1 VNVGETFTLN
11 DGLVL
16 DRLAADMNITFY
28 DPAGSDDP
36 ATIVQQSN
44 MLQTEFLHLSCS
56 QPLFLLDRF
65 GAAQVTRW
73 VEDDGRVVTTEVNTT
88 IETLALTLET
98 TGIEGQDGVVLRELN
113 ILSNTEGF
121 INKTEEVNGVIIM
134 EGDTLQLSPIDVTLD
149 LSQRTRYTFFTT
161 VSGETLDG
169 TAECNG
175 FDFHECIVGT
185 ALPPAF
191 PTLAPTPSPTTTPFP
206 TPDPFET
213 ECSAEAVIN
222 CVVTEPFNDAGC
234 LAIPPLTPR
243 CSTGAN
249 IALLTFNL
257 TTNKCDGADGCVDLS
272 DEPIPEEVYV
282 EITDCETTAFFQ
294 GTANTGDSIVVNSRG
309 NFLCDTFEVS
319 IQMVDFNEVEE
330 ANEGTI
336 LQNLTLP
343 SSCLGPDESEVG
355 FTINE
360 NYGALRLI
368 QYTSDIDGI
377 QAEFVTVQMS
387 YIVENPGPFAANINS
402 ASLDSGFSGESEL
415 VDGSIIVGARS
426 RFQLDTETT
435 VIDMLAQAGTTFSFS
450 LSVSGASDNE
460 AASVCAS
467 DTTFSFSI

>member
-1 VNVGETFTLN
+1 
-11 DGLVL
+11 
-16 DRLAADMNITFY
+16 
-28 DPAGSDDP
+28 
-36 ATIVQQSN
+36 

-294 GTANTGDSIVVNSRG
+294 GTANIGDSIVVNSRG